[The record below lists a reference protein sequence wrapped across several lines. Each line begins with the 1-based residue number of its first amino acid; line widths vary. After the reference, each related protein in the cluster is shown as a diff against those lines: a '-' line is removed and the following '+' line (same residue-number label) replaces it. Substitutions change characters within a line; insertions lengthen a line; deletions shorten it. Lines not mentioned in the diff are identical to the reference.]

1 MITNLLLQ
9 CHMCPKKPG
18 EIEVNPHHN
27 TFPEGEGSCKIPVL
41 GRALKRSRGPLAG
54 ALAGLLGLVAGLLFM
69 AAPLAP
75 ARRSPFEN
83 EFKGG
88 SKSRIQEMHLSASGA

>member
-1 MITNLLLQ
+1 MISNLLLQ
-9 CHMCPKKPG
+9 CHMCPKTQG
-18 EIEVNPHHN
+18 RSRSTLITAH
-27 TFPEGEGSCKIPVL
+27 FPEGVECCKTPVL
-41 GRALKRSRGPLAG
+41 GRALRRSMGPLAG
-54 ALAGLLGLVAGLLFM
+54 ALAGLVGLVAGLLFM

-88 SKSRIQEMHLSASGA
+88 FKSRIQEMHLSALRA